1 MENPMLNRPNPIKLN
16 RLFLFALLL
25 LAFPLVACDTLSDT
39 AAAASPSLLRPTS
52 VVPADAVT
60 NSADSVAIAPAI
72 AELDTVVVQE
82 STDAAASETYL
93 APVVDLSVD
102 EIADLL
108 FMREEEKLARDV
120 YLTLYD
126 QWQMPVFQNIAES
139 EQTHMDA
146 ILVLINQ
153 YGLQDPA
160 AGKDVGVFTD
170 PSLQTL
176 YDQLIGAG
184 SESLA
189 GALIAGVTIEE
200 VDILDLQGSLA
211 QTTNAD
217 IVLVYQNLLAG
228 SENHLRAFVSS
239 LERQTGEV
247 YQPQYL
253 SQEAYAA
260 ILGGSAGNG
269 NGQGGRNGS
278 DQGQGGNGGGQG
290 GNGRGGQ
297 GRGGN
302 GGQGGNGAGRGAQ
315 QSTS

>member
-1 MENPMLNRPNPIKLN
+1 MFKRANPITLN

-25 LAFPLVACDTLSDT
+25 AALPLVACDTLSDT
-39 AAAASPSLLRPTS
+39 VVAAPPSLIRPTAAA
-52 VVPADAVT
+52 PAGTIV
-60 NSADSVAIAPAI
+60 NSTDSVAIVPTVS
-72 AELDTVVVQE
+72 ELDTAVVE
-82 STDAAASETYL
+82 ADAATSETYL
-93 APVVDLSVD
+93 APTVDLSVD
-102 EIADLL
+102 EIGDLL

-120 YLTLYD
+120 YTVLYD
-126 QWQMPVFQNIAES
+126 QWQIPVFQNIAGS
-139 EQTHMDA
+139 EQAHMDA
-146 ILVLINQ
+146 LLTLINQ

-176 YDQLIGAG
+176 YDQLIAAG

-189 GALIAGVTIEE
+189 GALVAGATIEE

-211 QTTNAD
+211 QTANAD
-217 IVLVYQNLLAG
+217 IVPVYQNLLAG

-239 LERQTGEV
+239 LERQTGEA

-269 NGQGGRNGS
+269 NGSGG
-278 DQGQGGNGGGQG
+278 QGQGGNGGGQG

-315 QSTS
+315 QPTS